1 MNPATAVALTLTD
14 RVLALRKTAVA
25 VEPKICHERALLIT
39 KAYQEN
45 EERPIGIKRAL
56 AVAAVLD
63 RMSIHMLD
71 GELIVGN
78 HASEPR
84 ASPIFPEFD
93 IRYLEEELETIGK
106 RTGDRFRISEQT
118 KGALREIFPF
128 WKGRTVK
135 DRVCSMLTDELRKG
149 GQWGIGV
156 FDNEWTMENGDG
168 HIAVDYPKLLRLGLS
183 GVMEEVR
190 ERLSQLDLSQPE
202 NLEKHFFYQSLLI
215 IDAAAIRFA
224 ARFAALARE
233 QAASAPEPARRA
245 ELLEIARICDAVPA
259 SPARSFREAIQSIWF
274 VQLIIQI
281 ETNGHSISFG
291 RFDQYLLPLFL
302 ADTREKGIPVQEL
315 FEILNC
321 LWIKLSSI
329 SKLRSWGPTR
339 YTAGNPMFQ
348 NLTIGGQKANG
359 DDATN
364 ELSCLILDC
373 HEAIRLSQPTL
384 TVRVHRGTPDDFLR
398 RCMKV
403 LAGGGGMPAF
413 FNDEIIIPSLL
424 LRGITKEDAYNYCL
438 VGCVEPS
445 IAGKWGGRQGAAQF
459 HLLKCLELALHGG
472 RDPRTG
478 IALYETGKDFLSM
491 ESFGELMDAF
501 KGQVSAYLKLYAI
514 ADNLVDLA
522 WEDLIPT
529 PFVSGLVDDCIA
541 RGREMKKGG
550 AVYDFSAG
558 QTGHIANVAN
568 SLAAI
573 RKLVF
578 EEKAL
583 SREDLWRALES
594 NFEGKRGEEIR
605 QMLIHRAPKYGN
617 DDDDVDAIAKEAF
630 SHYLSE
636 VGKLKTV
643 RWGRGPIGCTFHP
656 STASV
661 SYNVPAGGLVG
672 ATPDGR
678 RAYEPLAD
686 VESPYHGTERKG
698 PTAVVKSVSKLEH
711 IYESGGSILNL
722 KFDPALF
729 RDEASLGNLV
739 ALLRTYFEMK
749 GMELQIDIVSSKTLK
764 EAQKDPA
771 RYADL
776 LVRVAGYSA
785 PFTVL
790 DPDVQ
795 NDIIARTEHGGFSST
810 APARDE

>member
-71 GELIVGN
+71 GELIVGS
-78 HASEPR
+78 HAREPR
-84 ASPIFPEFD
+84 AAPIFPEFD
-93 IRYLEEELETIGK
+93 IRYLEAELDTIEK
-106 RTGDRFRISEQT
+106 RTGDRFLVPGET
-118 KGALREIFPF
+118 KDALRGIFPF
-128 WKGRTVK
+128 WRGRTVK
-135 DRVCSMLTDELRKG
+135 DRVYSMLTDDLRKG

-183 GVMEEVR
+183 GIMEEVSGKLAR
-190 ERLSQLDLSQPE
+190 LDLSQPE
-202 NLEKHFFYQSLLI
+202 NFEKHFFYQSLLLI
-215 IDAAAIRFA
+215 YAAAIRFA
-224 ARFAALARE
+224 GRFAALARE
-233 QAASAPEPARRA
+233 QAAGTADSGRRE
-245 ELLEIARICDAVPA
+245 ELLEIAGICDTVPA
-259 SPARSFREAIQSIWF
+259 SPARSFREALQSIWF

-291 RFDQYLLPLFL
+291 RFDQYLLPYFQE
-302 ADTREKGIPVQEL
+302 DTRQKGVPVQEL

-321 LWIKLSSI
+321 FWIKCASI

-364 ELSCLILDC
+364 ELSALVLDC
-373 HEAIRLSQPTL
+373 HDAIRLSQPTL
-384 TVRVHRGTPDDFLR
+384 TVRVHRGTPDEFLR

-445 IAGKWGGRQGAAQF
+445 IAAKWGGRQGAAQF
-459 HLLKCLELALHGG
+459 HLLKCLELAMHGG

-478 IALYETGKDFLSM
+478 IALYETGKTFLQM
-491 ESFGELMDAF
+491 DSFGELMAAF
-501 KGQVSAYLKLYAI
+501 KGQVSAYLRLYAI

-529 PFVSGLVDDCIA
+529 PFVSGLVDDCIE

-578 EEKAL
+578 DEKAL
-583 SREDLWRALES
+583 SREDLWQALES

-605 QMLIHRAPKYGN
+605 QMLINRAPKYGN
-617 DDDDVDAIAKEAF
+617 DDDYVDAIAKEAF

-636 VGKLKTV
+636 VGTLKTA

-661 SYNVPAGGLVG
+661 SYNVPAGDLVG
-672 ATPDGR
+672 ATSDGR
-678 RAYEPLAD
+678 RARQPVAD

-698 PTAVVKSVSKLEH
+698 PTAVVKTVSKLEH

-722 KFDPALF
+722 KFDPSLF
-729 RDEASLGNLV
+729 RGEENLGNLV
-739 ALLRTYFEMK
+739 ALLRAYFEMK
-749 GMELQIDIVSSKTLK
+749 GMELQIDIVSSETLRD
-764 EAQKDPA
+764 AQRNPA
-771 RYADL
+771 RYPDL

-785 PFTVL
+785 RFTVL

-795 NDIIARTEHGGFSST
+795 NDIIARTEHRGFSP
-810 APARDE
+810 APGARAQ